1 MNFSTIIIVSLCLLL
16 VVAVYYMLKFALDL
30 IEIEDRL
37 NNAISDI
44 EKSYIVFDE
53 LSKRPVFFDSIEIK
67 QCVQEISYTRDVLL
81 KITQD
86 LREVSSDKEQEEII
100 ENKELHETGR
110 KEEDS

>member
-37 NNAISDI
+37 NNSISDI
-44 EKSYIVFDE
+44 EKSYEVFDNI
-53 LSKRPVFFDSIEIK
+53 SKKPVFFDSVEIK
-67 QCVQEISYTRDVLL
+67 QCIQEIVNVRNVLL
-81 KITQD
+81 KITED
-86 LREVSSDKEQEEII
+86 LREVSSNVAQKEITK
-100 ENKELHETGR
+100 NKELYETGR